1 MSAETIKKPNGFDWK
16 PMQRQYPQAVRVSSE
31 IVRRFSQ
38 HEMEDTTS
46 DLTLSRALTSKVQA
60 DQQLEARTDQ
70 HQREWT
76 LFVAD
81 VDRMSQM

>member
-1 MSAETIKKPNGFDWK
+1 
-16 PMQRQYPQAVRVSSE
+16 MQRQYPQAVRVSSE